1 MILEGEGRRE
11 EHRETPP
18 CDVLGSS
25 GVHSHSTE
33 AHTEAW
39 RGTVT
44 HGEPRSCLLS
54 RDLGCPRAPAVCRAP
69 PSPGR
74 ETTTQDPMAEPQD
87 QDSPLAAGRETEA
100 KGGGPNLW
108 GCEFPTFSPS
118 SPGHSHLCLEGRG
131 GPRGQKQSC
140 PGGPQLEGILGWLPG
155 HLRPCPAPFCPC
167 GCVNSRGPPVPQK
180 VGALTVLFVEA
191 GQQARRLRISPR
203 AHSWR
208 LLWSEQTSTAHYI
221 LCYGN
226 TSPSGRLKGLQS
238 LSPDGPDSGTRPA
251 CCLF

>member
-1 MILEGEGRRE
+1 MLSVPGPRLPSELLLCAESRPVQGGRQR
-11 EHRETPP
+11 RRTQW
-18 CDVLGSS
+18 LS
-25 GVHSHSTE
+25 
-33 AHTEAW
+33 
-39 RGTVT
+39 
-44 HGEPRSCLLS
+44 PRTKI
-54 RDLGCPRAPAVCRAP
+54 PNW
-69 PSPGR
+69 
-74 ETTTQDPMAEPQD
+74 
-87 QDSPLAAGRETEA
+87 ETEA
-100 KGGGPNLW
+100 KGGGPNLC
-108 GCEFPTFSPS
+108 GCELPTFSPS

-131 GPRGQKQSC
+131 GPRGQKRSC
-140 PGGPQLEGILGWLPG
+140 PRGPQLEGILGWLPG

-191 GQQARRLRISPR
+191 GKQARRLRVSPG
-203 AHSWR
+203 AHSGR
-208 LLWSEQTSTAHYI
+208 LLWSEQTSTARYV